1 VWELSLYS
9 AITLPFPDETISIEI
24 LYCACSHMHFSYIF
38 SPYVSLETMLTR
50 HQEGCD
56 VYSEDMH
63 VTWFQGPDSVSK
75 HLDGEIYCNC
85 NLFHIQVDPQYR
97 SKQPK
102 DIECVT
108 INT

>member
-1 VWELSLYS
+1 MWELSLYS

-24 LYCACSHMHFSYIF
+24 LYCAYSYMHFSYIF
-38 SPYVSLETMLTR
+38 SPYVFLETMLTR

-75 HLDGEIYCNC
+75 HLDGEIYDVVVAG
-85 NLFHIQVDPQYR
+85 NLVDSR
-97 SKQPK
+97 ISLGRIKIS
-102 DIECVT
+102 DA
-108 INT
+108 